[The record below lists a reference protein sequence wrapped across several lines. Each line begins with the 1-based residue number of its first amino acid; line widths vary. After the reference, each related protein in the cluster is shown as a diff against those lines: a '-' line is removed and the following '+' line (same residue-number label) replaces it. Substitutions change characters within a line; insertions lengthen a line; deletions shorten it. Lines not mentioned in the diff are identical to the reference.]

1 MEKAGLSGMQPLLVL
16 VVGTPGSGK
25 SFFAR
30 QFADSYRFFYVD
42 VGRYEGQLEGVK
54 SSNKE
59 VTRLAKKM
67 ADSTYEQALKSFKHI
82 ILEGP
87 FYSIKEREEVL
98 SRAKKAGFGTLIVW
112 VQTDSETA
120 GARALNRDRRRI
132 DDKNSLNLSRAE
144 LDSLSKSFQKL
155 DSKKENFVVISGKHD
170 FKSQGV
176 IVLKKIAGMY
186 VSGTQPTDGENTS
199 VEPAAKPSV
208 PIRPVI
214 R

>member
-16 VVGTPGSGK
+16 VVGIPGSGK

-30 QFADSYRFFYVD
+30 QFADSYRFFNID
-42 VGRYEGQLEGVK
+42 VGRYEGQLEGLK
-54 SSNKE
+54 PSNKE
-59 VTRLAKKM
+59 VTELAKRLT
-67 ADSTYEQALKSFKHI
+67 DSTFEQALKSFKHI
-82 ILEGP
+82 VLEGP
-87 FYSIKEREEVL
+87 FNSAKEREAVL
-98 SRAKKAGFGTLIVW
+98 RKATKAGFGTLIVW
-112 VQTDSETA
+112 VQTDEETA
-120 GARALNRDRRRI
+120 EARALNRDRRRP

-144 LDSLSKSFQKL
+144 LDVLTKSFQKPNP
-155 DSKKENFVVISGKHD
+155 KKENFVVISGKHD

-186 VSGTQPTDGENTS
+186 VSGAQPKDGETS
-199 VEPAAKPSV
+199 IEKPPIKPTA